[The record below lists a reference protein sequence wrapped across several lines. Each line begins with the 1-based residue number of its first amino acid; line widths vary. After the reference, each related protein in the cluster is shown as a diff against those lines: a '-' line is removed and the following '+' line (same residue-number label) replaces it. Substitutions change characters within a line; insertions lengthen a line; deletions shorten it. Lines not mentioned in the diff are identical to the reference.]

1 MSIQVMTLRVFP
13 EEVETNQLRSA
24 PPGERL
30 LDEVYAKILTDS
42 RVVPG
47 QYAGQTDALG
57 LPIQGVVVTAR
68 PS

>member
-1 MSIQVMTLRVFP
+1 MKSRFS
-13 EEVETNQLRSA
+13 EEVETHQLRSA

-30 LDEVYAKILTDS
+30 LDQVYAKILTDS

-47 QYAGQTDALG
+47 QYADQTDALQ
-57 LPIQGVVVTAR
+57 LPNQGVIVTAR